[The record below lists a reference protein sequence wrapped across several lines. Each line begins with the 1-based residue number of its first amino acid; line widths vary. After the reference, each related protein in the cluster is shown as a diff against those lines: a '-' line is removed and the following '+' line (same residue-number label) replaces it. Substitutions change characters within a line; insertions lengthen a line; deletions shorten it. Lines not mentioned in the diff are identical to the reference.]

1 MTWVTSGDEMK
12 KHWLVLC
19 EAGEERVEADE
30 LEVTASGVLV
40 FFRCA
45 SRMEKE
51 RTLLVAFAPGQWRRC
66 QLEDS
71 A

>member
-1 MTWVTSGDEMK
+1 MK
-12 KHWLVLC
+12 KHWRVLC
-19 EAGEERVEADE
+19 EAAEERVEADE
-30 LEVTASGVLV
+30 LEITASGVLA

-45 SRMEKE
+45 SRMEKD

-66 QLEDS
+66 QLEGN